1 MGLSGRWLPYMKHNL
16 LYFLLIVTIIATQ
29 SGCQDKYIMAVTLPA
44 KGSLKADQTGNCL
57 PKVVSGVYTINKNVS
72 DSNFVTITANVVSTG
87 TFLIKTDTVNGYFF
101 KATGSFSVAGLN
113 QVKLIAYGKPLASGN
128 NVLKISFDTS
138 ICYVAITVQPL
149 SVPAV
154 YNLQGNPSSCISDT
168 VFGVYAAGAPL
179 DTSNRIAVLINVTSP
194 GAYSITTNSLNGYGF
209 SGSGLVNATGIQS
222 VTLNANGT
230 PASAGTNNFSVTG
243 NATTCAIPVTV
254 VTPVTAFN
262 NDYFPLSNNSYW
274 NYDDLYNLGDTL
286 QRIMVDSTRLNGSLY
301 KTMEERTQHYSPVSH
316 YFRKVDSAYYEY
328 GSVDMYTRALVF
340 APAVQADIPLV
351 RENLKTGATWYSNEY
366 IGTISSKQ
374 PIYLRYQ
381 FICNNNNASVTL
393 NGQTFTHV
401 YKITMLP
408 QVRSAIT
415 YPYNITGE
423 TITTYYARGIGIIY
437 TKFTNSGFVVMERQ
451 LRNWKVY

>member
-1 MGLSGRWLPYMKHNL
+1 MKHSL
-16 LYFLLIVTIIATQ
+16 LYFLLIASIIAAQ
-29 SGCQDKYIMAVTLPA
+29 PGCQDKYIMAVMLPA
-44 KGSLKADQTGNCL
+44 KGSLKSDQTGNCL
-57 PKVVSGVYTINKNVS
+57 PKTVSGVYTINKSVV
-72 DSNFVTITANVVSTG
+72 DSNFIMVTANVLSTG
-87 TFLIKTDTVNGYFF
+87 TFIIKTDTVNGYFF
-101 KATGSFSVAGLN
+101 KATGSFSVSGLN

-128 NVLKISFDTS
+128 NVFKISFDTS
-138 ICYVAITVQPL
+138 ICYVTITVQPL
-149 SVPAV
+149 SVPAA
-154 YNLQGNPSSCISDT
+154 YTLQGNPGSCISDT
-168 VFGVYAAGAPL
+168 VFGVYAGGAPL

-194 GAYSITTNSLNGYGF
+194 GTYSIATNSLNGYSF
-209 SGSGLVNATGIQS
+209 SGSGLASSTGIQS

-230 PASAGTNNFSVTG
+230 PVSPGTNNFSVTG
-243 NATTCAIPVTV
+243 NATTCTIPVTV
-254 VTPVTAFN
+254 LTPVATSN

-301 KTMEERTQHYSPVSH
+301 KTMEERTQHYAPVSY
-316 YFRKVDSAYYEY
+316 YFRKVDSTYYEY
-328 GSVDMYTRALVF
+328 GNVDMFTRALVF
-340 APAVQADIPLV
+340 SPALQADIPFL
-351 RENLKTGATWYSNEY
+351 RENLQTGTTWYSDEY

-381 FICNNNNASVTL
+381 FICNSNNASVTL
-393 NGQTFTHV
+393 NGKTFTHV

-423 TITTYYARGIGIIY
+423 TITIYYARGIGVIY

-451 LRNWKVY
+451 LRNWKIY